1 MPIQAFSFEVKS
13 LGDQGQFTG
22 LASTYGNTDLGGD
35 VVMPG
40 AFQRTLAEGGKS
52 RPLLWQHTSPV
63 GLVQLSDSPA
73 GLIASGQLTMA
84 VQQAKDAYALMLD
97 HVIRGLSIGF
107 QVVRDQVSNGIRQ
120 LLELKVF
127 EVSLVTFPMNEMAQ
141 ITAVKSMQRDEI
153 SRVARELREFYK
165 SISGSHHA

>member
-1 MPIQAFSFEVKS
+1 MPIQAFSFEIKT

-40 AFQRTLAEGGKS
+40 AFARTLAEGGKS

-84 VQQAKDAYALMLD
+84 VQQAKDAYALMQD
-97 HVIRGLSIGF
+97 RVIRGMSIGF
-107 QVVRDQVSNGIRQ
+107 KVVRDQVSGGVRQ
-120 LLELKVF
+120 LLELKLF
-127 EVSLVTFPMNEMAQ
+127 EISLVTFPMNEMAQ
-141 ITAVKSMQRDEI
+141 ITAVKSMQASEL
-153 SRVARELREFYK
+153 SRVAREIREFYR
-165 SISGSHHA
+165 SLNS